1 VGFPKAHFLLNL
13 LLRNPQHRLQ
23 LRHLKVLLS
32 HPEALLLQAELPLL
46 PELDQQVLSLMN
58 LNR

>member
-1 VGFPKAHFLLNL
+1 VDFPKAHFLLNL

-46 PELDQQVLSLMN
+46 P
-58 LNR
+58 